1 MAATDH
7 KTLNVFK
14 RYNIVSQDG
23 LKALEGK
30 IGGDIQPL
38 FT

>member
-14 RYNIVSQDG
+14 RYNVVSQDR
-23 LKALEGK
+23 LKALEGNG
-30 IGGDIQPL
+30 GGDIQPL